1 MPDPEQM
8 ALHERIKSFGAAA
21 ADALVALL
29 GHSDRKVSNVAGRE
43 LAGFATLD
51 SRHLPALIGAYE
63 RGNSWM
69 PRAIAAT
76 GTDKAMAYL
85 QRRARTELDFSNNSQ
100 LQMGLAKFGDRLR
113 PFTTAELEACG
124 RGGPKERCHGLFSTL
139 GHVEGGYPAWAADLV
154 ATLVRAPSAEESVRW
169 LASGFV
175 IRRRHPLGLEILKE
189 RLEAGSDKPWQAED
203 ALRQLADYG
212 AAAANLGP
220 LVAFHLESASP
231 DVRAEAAHTV
241 GRIGATGEIAKLIA
255 LEPQFGDDWLLAY
268 NAVEALGRTRAAA
281 ARPLI
286 ERVARGH
293 WHRAA
298 RNNAERALSSL
309 AGGDFARPGILGD
322 ALSFKGSAQ
331 GGSLHLRSEWLR
343 YAGDAHP
350 RACLRLEPSSARP
363 VSQDPPA
370 RIRLPGNG
378 AERLAFEPLTATEV
392 GYLRPRLDPVRGTA
406 RIPFRLR
413 LRTGFLT
420 AHDQGE
426 WGGAVVHLRSD
437 GSRYTLFNGNP
448 SSAIRMGGRLYVLEG
463 LWHMVLN
470 RGSVAVIDGD
480 PPRMLRRIRLPGR
493 PEEVLA
499 TDRRILVI
507 RTAEGDVAIR
517 EDGRLI
523 DPESPSACTKGRR

>member
-1 MPDPEQM
+1 MPDPERT

-21 ADALVALL
+21 ADSLAALL
-29 GHSDRKVSNVAGRE
+29 DHSDRRISNAAGLE
-43 LAGFATLD
+43 LARFATLD

-76 GTDKAMAYL
+76 GTGKAMAYL
-85 QRRARTELDFSNNSQ
+85 QDRARTEVDFSNNSQ

-113 PFTTAELEACG
+113 PFATAELEACG

-139 GHVEGGYPAWAADLV
+139 GQVEGGYPAWAADLV
-154 ATLVRAPSAEESVRW
+154 ATLVRAPAAEESVRW
-169 LASGFV
+169 LASDFV
-175 IRRRHPLGLEILKE
+175 IRRRHPLGLELLKE
-189 RLEAGSDKPWQAED
+189 RLEAGSGKPWQAED
-203 ALRQLADYG
+203 PLRQLADYG
-212 AAAANLGP
+212 SAAADLAP
-220 LVAFHLESASP
+220 LVASHLDSASP
-231 DVRAEAAHTV
+231 DVRAEAAHTL
-241 GRIGATGEIAKLIA
+241 GRIGAAGETAKLIA
-255 LEPQFGDDWLLAY
+255 LEPQFEDDWLLAY
-268 NAVEALGRTRAAA
+268 NAVEALGRMRAAA

-298 RNNAERALSSL
+298 RHNAGRALSSL
-309 AGGDFARPGILGD
+309 AGGDFARPGIPGD
-322 ALSFKGSAQ
+322 ALPFKGPAQ
-331 GGSLHLRSEWLR
+331 GGSLHLSSEWLR

-350 RACLRLEPSSARP
+350 RACLQLEQASARP
-363 VSQDPPA
+363 VPQDPPA
-370 RIRLPGNG
+370 RIRWPGSG

-406 RIPFRLR
+406 RIPFRVR

-448 SSAIRMGGRLYVLEG
+448 GGALRMGGRLYVLEG
-463 LWHMVLN
+463 LWHGVLS
-470 RGSVAVIDGD
+470 RGSVAVVDGD
-480 PPRMLRRIRLPGR
+480 PPRLRRRIRLPGK

-499 TDRRILVI
+499 TDRHTLVI

-523 DPESPSACTKGRR
+523 DPESPAACTKGPR